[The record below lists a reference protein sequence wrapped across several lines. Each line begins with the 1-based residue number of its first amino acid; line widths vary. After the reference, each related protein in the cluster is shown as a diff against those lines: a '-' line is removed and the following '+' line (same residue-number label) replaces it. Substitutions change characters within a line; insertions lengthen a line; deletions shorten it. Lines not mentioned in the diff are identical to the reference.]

1 MDCSRNNVNGF
12 VVAGVI
18 SLVGLMFVC
27 RSLVLVDAVMAN
39 ESLNRN
45 EKIVYRSMG
54 GKANIDVGLASWLS
68 QGRSNFS
75 HDASTLSSLLGN
87 PTSALDYKDMWSN
100 IVELNAQLVHKK
112 GFSLKGQ
119 IGYGAITD
127 GTLID
132 DDFVSA
138 SGATFYGTSVNG
150 PHRISRTESD
160 VSDSYVF
167 YLNGDV
173 GLLFYRFAGNK
184 GLLNAVLG
192 FQYWREKYVAR
203 SVRQLEC
210 TSVGT
215 FCRAAGTESFVGTK
229 AITNTVQWTSL
240 RVGGE
245 GAITFWDRL
254 TLEGEAIA
262 LPLAWLKNEDIH
274 HLRTDLRGS
283 PSFKMSGLGYG
294 FNLEGGV
301 RLRIFDQFFIHGGY
315 RYWWLTVQDGDWENF
330 PASGG
335 GSTANLNEFRT
346 FRHGATFGISY
357 RF

>member
-1 MDCSRNNVNGF
+1 MAYQLNP
-12 VVAGVI
+12 I
-18 SLVGLMFVC
+18 SPFQCVRRIAIIGMILACTIVSNIAEVGA
-27 RSLVLVDAVMAN
+27 DD
-39 ESLNRN
+39 SLNRN
-45 EKIVYRSMG
+45 EKIVYRSMN
-54 GKANIDVGLASWLS
+54 GKANIDVGLASWMS
-68 QGRSNFS
+68 QGRSNFN
-75 HDASTLSSLLGN
+75 HDASNLSSLLGD
-87 PTSALDYKDMWSN
+87 PTSALDYKDVWSN
-100 IVELNAQLVHKK
+100 IVELNARLVHKK
-112 GFSLKGQ
+112 GFSLKGK

-138 SGATFYGTSVNG
+138 SGATAFGASVSG

-173 GLLFYRFAGNK
+173 GLMFYRFAGNK
-184 GLLNAVLG
+184 GLVNAVLG

-210 TSVGT
+210 TSVGS
-215 FCRAAGTESFVGTK
+215 FCRAVGTASFVGTK
-229 AITNTVQWTSL
+229 AITNTVQWTSM
-240 RVGGE
+240 RVGAEGE
-245 GAITFWDRL
+245 MTFWDRL
-254 TLEGEAIA
+254 TFEGEAIA
-262 LPLAWLKNEDIH
+262 LPLAWLHNEDRH
-274 HLRTDLRGS
+274 HLRTDLRGN
-283 PSFKMSGLGYG
+283 PSFKMTGLGYG

-301 RLRIFDQFFIHGGY
+301 RLRIFEQFFIHGGY
-315 RYWWLTVQDGDWENF
+315 RYWWLNVEDGDWENF

-346 FRHGATFGISY
+346 FRHGATFGMSY